1 MKKFIIAVAILFTLS
16 CLAPVNAID
25 DGSSVASQND
35 EIYRNISLTLIS
47 PYVNKAIDN
56 FYDEYLTYLPR
67 ENPWDYKILSIE
79 TPHPGYYFYT
89 VKLEVLPYVGPHLTV
104 GIDHITLKIDLSGTV
119 EIALFEHL
127 ESHELP
133 PHYQDI
139 IKKKL
144 PSA

>member
-16 CLAPVNAID
+16 CLAPVNATSAD
-25 DGSSVASQND
+25 SFTENPSEDV
-35 EIYRNISLTLIS
+35 YRNLCLKLIS
-47 PYVNKAIDN
+47 PYVSKAIDN

-67 ENPWDYKILSIE
+67 EDTWDYRIISIE

-89 VKLEVLPYVGPHLTV
+89 VKLEVLPYVGPHLVV

>member
-1 MKKFIIAVAILFTLS
+1 MKKLIITLAILLTLS
-16 CLAPVNAID
+16 CLAPVQAID
-25 DGSSVASQND
+25 NNSSVANPSED
-35 EIYRNISLTLIS
+35 VYRNLCLKLIS
-47 PYVNKAIDN
+47 PYVNKAIEN
-56 FYDEYLTYLPR
+56 YYNEYLTYLPR
-67 ENPWDYKILSIE
+67 EDTWDYRILHIE

-104 GIDHITLKIDLSGTV
+104 GRDCITLKINLNGEV
-119 EIALFEHL
+119 EVALFEHL

-144 PSA
+144 PST

>member
-1 MKKFIIAVAILFTLS
+1 MKKLIITVAILLTLS
-16 CLAPVNAID
+16 CLAPVKATSE
-25 DGSSVASQND
+25 DGSSENPSEDV
-35 EIYRNISLTLIS
+35 YRNLCLKLIS

-67 ENPWDYKILSIE
+67 EDTWDYRVLSIE

-89 VKLEVLPYVGPHLTV
+89 VKIEVLPYVGPHLIV

-144 PSA
+144 PST